1 MFDWLPNLPVVW
13 IALVVLAG
21 MALVTAA
28 IYAVVMR
35 LAEGERAEGLSA
47 VSPGM
52 LPPMGI
58 LFALIVGFLAVGV
71 WGNVDRA
78 EESVDNEASALRSVV
93 LLSDDIPPELRG
105 RMRVLVRR
113 QIRAAVDD
121 EWPAMEEGRASLSG
135 IPVALSDALDLAV
148 GFAPEDEGDAV
159 AQREIVASIQDAL
172 DARRQRIIVSA
183 SSIDTVKWLGL
194 IGLALLALVTI
205 AVVHSGNPTSARFA
219 MAVFALAVAV
229 VITMLVAQDQP
240 FSGQLG
246 LDPDVL
252 EQVLPRGS
260 RASR

>member
-1 MFDWLPNLPVVW
+1 MLDWLPNLPVVW
-13 IALVVLAG
+13 IAVVVLAG
-21 MALVTAA
+21 MALLTAA

-35 LAEGERAEGLSA
+35 LAEGERAAGLSA

-93 LLSDDIPPELRG
+93 LLSDDLRPDLG
-105 RMRVLVRR
+105 ERMRALVRR
-113 QIRAAVDD
+113 QIQAAVNS
-121 EWPAMEEGRASLSG
+121 EWPAMEEGRASLDH

-148 GFAPEDEGDAV
+148 GFAPDDEGDAV

-172 DARRQRIIVSA
+172 DARRQRIIVSE
-183 SSIDTVKWLGL
+183 SSIDTVMWLAV
-194 IGLALLALVTI
+194 IGLALLTLVAI
-205 AVVHSGNPTSARFA
+205 AVVHSGNSTSARFA
-219 MAVFALAVAV
+219 LGVFALAVAV

-246 LDPDVL
+246 LDPDLL
-252 EQVLPRGS
+252 EQVLPREG
-260 RASR
+260 